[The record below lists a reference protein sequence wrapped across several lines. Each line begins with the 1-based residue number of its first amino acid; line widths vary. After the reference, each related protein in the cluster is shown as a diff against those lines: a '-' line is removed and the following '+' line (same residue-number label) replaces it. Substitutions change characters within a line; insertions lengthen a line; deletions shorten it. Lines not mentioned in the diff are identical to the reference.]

1 MKNYFL
7 KLKEVLIP
15 FLVINILTSILFI
28 IIYWLLIIKGE
39 INIKDKIVNFFIP
52 IALPWIPLYIWLRP
66 AIKKLQIKNDR
77 IPFLYLLVSWI
88 LIFFFSIF
96 SVQFIKKAIGTVTK
110 VKNVSEIYQSEK
122 TIYYNIADYDLSN
135 NLVEKSFS
143 TYRSGKHN
151 QHVNLDI
158 FFTVPIVN
166 ENDKLTEPK
175 YYKLWMCQ
183 KFSTQES
190 SHKNESEINR
200 AFRFFE
206 KNTIS
211 EYLNQDK
218 PIYFERLPYSEQK
231 IQALKAIEKTQPG
244 FNHDDVLILSPLK
257 HNPKDDIKR
266 HLKNMV
272 VSFFSGIVFFLLVLI
287 APKLKKSRNK
297 AKSRRKD
304 TDLSEALSLIIP
316 KKGIKVITP
325 ILLWI
330 NIIVFIVTVLWADV
344 DIMYPTGGQLLNSG
358 GLLYDK
364 VAGGEIWR
372 IISSIFIHAGIAH
385 LLYNGINL
393 VIAGIFVELT
403 FGRTKYILIYLLSGI
418 IAAITAMLW
427 NPESISVGASGAIF
441 GLFGAIFVQEY
452 QIRGNKAFSSFI
464 SIYIGIS
471 LLSGFVIPGISNTA
485 HIAGLISGAIISYII
500 KKLNF

>member
-15 FLVINILTSILFI
+15 FLVINILTSIVWV
-28 IIYWLLIIKGE
+28 IIYWLLIIKAE
-39 INIKDKIVNFFIP
+39 INIKDNIVNIFIP
-52 IALPWIPLYIWLRP
+52 MALPWIPLYIWLRP

-88 LIFFFSIF
+88 LIFFFTIF

-110 VKNVSEIYQSEK
+110 VKNVSELYQSEK
-122 TIYYNIADYDLSN
+122 TVYYSIADYDFSN

-166 ENDKLTEPK
+166 KNEKLIEPK
-175 YYKLWMCQ
+175 YYNFWMCQ
-183 KFSTQES
+183 KFSTRES
-190 SHKNESEINR
+190 SHKSKSEINR

-206 KNTIS
+206 QNTIN
-211 EYLNQDK
+211 EYLNQEK
-218 PIYFERLPYSEQK
+218 PLYFERLPYSEQK
-231 IQALKAIEKTQPG
+231 IQALNATEEIQPG
-244 FNHDDVLILSPLK
+244 FNHNDVLILSPLK
-257 HNPKDDIKR
+257 HNPKDNVR
-266 HLKNMV
+266 GHLKSMI
-272 VSFFSGIVFFLLVLI
+272 VSFLSGVVFFLLILI
-287 APKLKKSRNK
+287 APKLKKSKNK
-297 AKSRRKD
+297 AKSKFENS
-304 TDLSEALSLIIP
+304 DLSETLSFLIP
-316 KKGIKVITP
+316 KKRTYIITP

-330 NIIVFIVTVLWADV
+330 NIIIFIVTVLWADV
-344 DIMYPTGGQLLNSG
+344 DIMYPTGRQLLNSG

-364 VAGGEIWR
+364 VADGEIWR
-372 IISSIFIHAGIAH
+372 IISSIFIHAGIVH
-385 LLYNGINL
+385 LIYNGVSL

-403 FGRTKYILIYLLSGI
+403 FGRTKYILIYLSSGI
-418 IAAITAMLW
+418 TAAITAMLW
-427 NPESISVGASGAIF
+427 NSESISIGASGAIF

-452 QIRGNKAFSSFI
+452 QKRGNKAFFSFI
-464 SIYIGIS
+464 SFYIGIS
-471 LLSGFVIPGISNTA
+471 LFSGFVIPGISNAA

>member
-15 FLVINILTSILFI
+15 FLVINILTSIVWV
-28 IIYWLLIIKGE
+28 IIYWLLIIKAE
-39 INIKDKIVNFFIP
+39 INIKDNIVNIFIP
-52 IALPWIPLYIWLRP
+52 MALPWIPLYIWLRP

-88 LIFFFSIF
+88 LIFFFTIF

-110 VKNVSEIYQSEK
+110 VKNVSELYQSEK
-122 TIYYNIADYDLSN
+122 TVYYSIADYDFSN

-166 ENDKLTEPK
+166 KNEKLIEPK
-175 YYKLWMCQ
+175 YYNFWMCQ
-183 KFSTQES
+183 KFSTRES
-190 SHKNESEINR
+190 SHKSKSEINR

-206 KNTIS
+206 QNTIN
-211 EYLNQDK
+211 EYLNQEK
-218 PIYFERLPYSEQK
+218 PLYFERLPYSEQK
-231 IQALKAIEKTQPG
+231 IQALNATEEIQPG
-244 FNHDDVLILSPLK
+244 FNHNDVLILSPLK
-257 HNPKDDIKR
+257 HNPKDNVR
-266 HLKNMV
+266 GHLKSMI
-272 VSFFSGIVFFLLVLI
+272 VSFLSGVVFFLLILI
-287 APKLKKSRNK
+287 APKLKKSKNK
-297 AKSRRKD
+297 AKSKFENS
-304 TDLSEALSLIIP
+304 DLSETLSFLIT
-316 KKGIKVITP
+316 KKRTYIITP

-330 NIIVFIVTVLWADV
+330 NII
-344 DIMYPTGGQLLNSG
+344 
-358 GLLYDK
+358 
-364 VAGGEIWR
+364 
-372 IISSIFIHAGIAH
+372 IFIHAGIVH
-385 LLYNGINL
+385 LIYNGVSL

-403 FGRTKYILIYLLSGI
+403 FGRTKYILIYLSSGI
-418 IAAITAMLW
+418 TAAITAMLW
-427 NPESISVGASGAIF
+427 NSESISIGASGAIF

-452 QIRGNKAFSSFI
+452 QKRGNKAFFSFI
-464 SIYIGIS
+464 SFYIGIS
-471 LLSGFVIPGISNTA
+471 LFSGFVIPGISNAA